1 MAKNTSNYDI
11 FVEHLKESIEAE
23 SFIKATLSKPRPGT
37 TFSKITFDSFRNKA
51 ASLAYAIERF
61 EGTQA
66 YRTNITPAELMPTL
80 LLVLQQ
86 EMFAG
91 HIQTAQ
97 ADFLFET
104 TAQNTVRFK
113 QRPPSLKRVAAKGHN
128 REKQYLIPSSTPFLQ
143 HVGITTPNQT
153 IRVDRYD
160 KYKQIQK
167 YAEIVQA
174 LVKGHKTEPSKSF
187 KVVDFGSG
195 KNYLTFALHHQL
207 SQLFGSVEVVGV
219 EIREDLVKHG
229 ETTANALKLEGLSFV
244 HSSIENY
251 PMHTP
256 SLVTALHACDTA
268 TDDALVQAI
277 TCQAEYLCF
286 APCCHK
292 YLRNKL
298 TSFDDLYALL
308 RHGIIQE
315 RFCESL
321 TDSLRVLTLE
331 SLGYKTSLFEF
342 IAAEHTAKNTMITAQ
357 RTGKKDKN
365 SQKFLREL
373 QNKFAITDFYLDK
386 RLNKLLTEAMS

>member
-11 FVEHLKESIEAE
+11 FVEHLEESITTD
-23 SFIKATLSKPRPGT
+23 SFIKATLSKPRPEST
-37 TFSKITFDSFRNKA
+37 LSKITLGTFRDKTGA
-51 ASLAYAIERF
+51 VAYAIERF
-61 EGTQA
+61 QGSQA
-66 YRTNITPAELMPTL
+66 IRANITSAELMPTL
-80 LLVLQQ
+80 LTMLRQ
-86 EMFAG
+86 EMFAA
-91 HIQTAQ
+91 HIQTVQ
-97 ADFLFET
+97 ADLLFET
-104 TAQNTVRFK
+104 TAQKTVRFK
-113 QRPPSLKRVAAKGHN
+113 QRPPSLKRLPAKGHN
-128 REKQYLIPSSTPFLQ
+128 REKKYLIPSSTPFLQ
-143 HVGITTPNQT
+143 HVGITTANQT
-153 IRVDRYD
+153 IRVERYD

-167 YAEIVQA
+167 YVEIVQA
-174 LVKGHKTEPSKSF
+174 LVKGHKTNPSKSF
-187 KVVDFGSG
+187 RVVDFGSG

-207 SQLFGSVEVVGV
+207 SQLFESVEVVGV
-219 EIREDLVKHG
+219 EIREELVKHG
-229 ETTANALKLEGLSFV
+229 EATVDALKLEGLSFV

-298 TSFDDLYALL
+298 TSFDDLHALL

-357 RTGKKDKN
+357 RTGKKNKD

-386 RLNKLLTEAMS
+386 QLNKLLTEAIS